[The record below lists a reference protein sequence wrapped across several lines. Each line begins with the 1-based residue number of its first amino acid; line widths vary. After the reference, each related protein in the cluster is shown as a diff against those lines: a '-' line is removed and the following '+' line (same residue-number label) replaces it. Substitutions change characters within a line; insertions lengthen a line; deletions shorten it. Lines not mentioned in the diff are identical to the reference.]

1 MTLEFAES
9 QLWTGEY
16 VIVFERC
23 GIPLSVYMTKTEA
36 KKLFRLMKK
45 AGF

>member
-1 MTLEFAES
+1 MTIEFRES
-9 QLWTGEY
+9 QIWTGKY
-16 VIVFERC
+16 VIVFERY

-36 KKLFRLMKK
+36 KQLFRLMKK